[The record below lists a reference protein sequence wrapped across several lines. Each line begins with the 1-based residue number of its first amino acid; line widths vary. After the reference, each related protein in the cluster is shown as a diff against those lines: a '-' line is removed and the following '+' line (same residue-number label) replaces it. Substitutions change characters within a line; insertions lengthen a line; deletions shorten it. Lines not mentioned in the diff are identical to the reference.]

1 MIDFSQLSPSFL
13 ASSVILIVMGCI
25 FAVLALVLRRK
36 LCALTKTS
44 NHLSAKAFDKTFN
57 VFNPFAGH
65 RKVISDDVGLLIL
78 FLTFGLM
85 WFLPL
90 STIKILESG
99 FLLGIVTFLVCLN
112 LLMLGDLLET
122 YKLAKTFENAFHNVA
137 DLAPGDLDVFLFLKK
152 VLARLSVY
160 YFVLAVVFFASSVA
174 VPLIVNTLSLVLAQ
188 FISLGFTFGYY
199 AFLPYA
205 PLFGVLTL
213 SVGTVTIMSVFG
225 MVKNRIFDLASLGT
239 SRSLEEQF
247 TKMKIFVTI
256 MHHHP
261 TLRVPEPEES

>member
-1 MIDFSQLSPSFL
+1 
-13 ASSVILIVMGCI
+13 MGCI
-25 FAVLALVLRRK
+25 FTVLSLVLRQK
-36 LCALTKTS
+36 LHALKRTS
-44 NHLSAKAFDKTFN
+44 NHLSAKTFDKTFN
-57 VFNPFAGH
+57 VFNPFAEH

-85 WFLPL
+85 WLLPL
-90 STIKILESG
+90 SAIRIIGSG
-99 FLLGIVTFLVCLN
+99 FMLGVVTFLVCLN

-122 YKLAKTFENAFHNVA
+122 CRLAKTFENAFHNVA

-152 VLARLSVY
+152 VLSRLSIY
-160 YFVLAVVFFASSVA
+160 YLVLAVVFFASSVA
-174 VPLIVNTLSLVLAQ
+174 VPLIVNTLSVILAQ

-199 AFLPYA
+199 VFLPYA
-205 PLFGVLTL
+205 PLFGVITF
-213 SVGTVTIMSVFG
+213 SVGIVTMMSAFG

-239 SRSLEEQF
+239 SRSIENQF

-261 TLRVPEPEES
+261 TLRVPQPEES